1 MFKFTTSLSATSLA
15 RKTFTTVFVLLAIS
29 VTAQRKYHFNYHS
42 VYETADKATA
52 ATSAETRVYDNS
64 ADPSYLLILY
74 PNEARIKDERTDELH
89 YFKIINEQDSIHY
102 QYDYS
107 LKINFATPFKMNSIQ
122 VKRFT
127 DVDYEISYIKKN
139 EKAELNEKIQL
150 CLQDSEDDLL
160 YSTVSGQNNG
170 EMKVLL
176 DRLKSQLPAGRKFY
190 IADLAHHSGRYTR
203 HYRRTSIRPVELML
217 TVPEKVVYKNSF
229 LKKK

>member
-1 MFKFTTSLSATSLA
+1 MIFLSLYFPPQVHCIPSDSRKNLRRGLSSKIMFKFTTSLSATSLA

-42 VYETADKATA
+42 VYETSDKATA
-52 ATSAETRVYDNS
+52 ATSAETWVYDNS

-122 VKRFT
+122 VKGVT
-127 DVDYEISYIKKN
+127 DVDDAISDVAKN
-139 EKAELNEKIQL
+139 EKAEQNEKIQL
-150 CLQDSEDDLL
+150 RMQDSEDDLL
-160 YSTVSGQNNG
+160 NKTFPGQNNR
-170 EMKVLL
+170 ETNLL
-176 DRLKSQLPAGRKFY
+176 VD
-190 IADLAHHSGRYTR
+190 
-203 HYRRTSIRPVELML
+203 
-217 TVPEKVVYKNSF
+217 
-229 LKKK
+229 